1 MRHLLFLFLLLV
13 GNIFAAEKTPSEDP
27 LADVIPDSVIVQLVK
42 GAGEAEDYPG
52 SNVVYIFQHTN
63 AEFYHSGAH
72 RTREHLLIKM
82 LTEQGAKQH
91 AVLSFG
97 YDPLSTSV
105 KVLQIRVI
113 KKDGRIVDIPLE
125 NIQDIPSPAGIIF
138 WGGRQK
144 VIGLPGLEVGDAVE
158 YTIEKRGFRVAYLK
172 SESEE
177 EEKFEPPLWGHFY
190 DIVYFQGRE
199 PILEKRYI
207 LIGPKDKPL
216 QQEFFGGKIKYSCY
230 PQGDKIIYTWE
241 DKNIKPFKSEPGMV
255 AFYDVAPKLVIS
267 TLATWEEKSRWFYEI
282 SEPSFEVDEA
292 IKKKVAELTKDCTTP
307 EEKMKAL
314 FYFVASQIRYLGLSM
329 GKGEGYTPHPAIDT
343 FHERAGVCKDKAG
356 LLVAMLRVAGIPAY
370 IVTTQVGS
378 RVERV
383 TADRFNHGI
392 VAVPKEEGGYL
403 ILDPTIGANGRP
415 FLPSVEAEQG
425 MVIGTPEGET
435 LTLTRYVAPEENPL
449 EIHLTGR
456 VDASGTLTGQMEVQA
471 DGYFDWQ
478 LRRILN
484 RSPIA
489 QRKVFFHKM
498 WKKVFPQ
505 AKLLDVSFS
514 DPMDFYKPM
523 TIKIKFKV
531 EDFAFGEEGCLVL
544 KSPLG
549 IQLFSSTAF
558 GDFINALHL
567 PERKY
572 PLRLSSTREVI
583 CEETITFPEGLQ
595 VKFTPEEI
603 DAEGPVI
610 SVTSTYEA
618 ETDEIQF
625 LMELDIKKK
634 QVSPEEYPD
643 FKQTVEKLKKLQEQ
657 WIVLRR

>member
-1 MRHLLFLFLLLV
+1 MRHLLLFLLSVLLV
-13 GNIFAAEKTPSEDP
+13 GNILAAERTPLEDP
-27 LADVIPDSVIVQLVK
+27 LADVIPDSLIVQLVK
-42 GAGEAEDYPG
+42 GAGDAEDYPG
-52 SNVVYIFQHTN
+52 SSIVYIFQHTK
-63 AEFYHSGAH
+63 AEFYHNGAH

-105 KVLQIRVI
+105 KVLQVRVI
-113 KKDGRIVDIPLE
+113 RKKGRIVDIPLE

-158 YTIEKRGFRVAYLK
+158 YTIEKKGFRVAYLK
-172 SESEE
+172 SE
-177 EEKFEPPLWGHFY
+177 EEKFEPPLPGHFY

-199 PILEKRYI
+199 PILEKRYV
-207 LIGPKDKPL
+207 LIGPKDKVL

-230 PQGDKIIYTWE
+230 PKGDKIIYTWE
-241 DKNIKPFKSEPGMV
+241 DKDIKPFKSEPGMV

-267 TLATWEEKSRWFYEI
+267 TLPTWEEKSRWFYEI
-282 SEPSFEVDEA
+282 SEPSFKVDEA
-292 IKKKVAELTKDCTTP
+292 IRKKVAELTRGCTTQ

-356 LLVAMLRVAGIPAY
+356 LLVAMLRTAGIPAY

-392 VAVPKEEGGYL
+392 VAVPNKGGGYL

-449 EIHLTGR
+449 EIHLTGQ
-456 VDASGTLTGQMEVQA
+456 VDTSGRLTGQMEVQA
-471 DGYFDWQ
+471 DGYFDWV

-489 QRKVFFHKM
+489 QRRVFFYKW
-498 WKKVFPQ
+498 WKELFPQ
-505 AKLLDVSFS
+505 AKLLEVSFS

-523 TIKIKFKV
+523 SVKIKFEV
-531 EDFAFGEEGCLVL
+531 EDFAFGEEDCLVL

-549 IQLFSSTAF
+549 IQLLSSTAF

-567 PERKY
+567 PKRKY
-572 PLRLSSTREVI
+572 PMRLSSTRELI
-583 CEETITFPEGLQ
+583 CEENITLPEGFQ
-595 VKFTPEEI
+595 VKFMPEEI

-610 SVTSTYEA
+610 SVISIYNPEA
-618 ETDEIQF
+618 NKLKF
-625 LMELDIKKK
+625 HMVLDIKKK
-634 QVSPEEYPD
+634 QVSPEEYLL
-643 FKQTVEKLKKLQEQ
+643 FKQTMEKIKRLQEQ
-657 WIVLRR
+657 WVVLER